1 MEGKMLEKVQEEND
15 LGVIVHKADRQV
27 AETVK
32 KANRALAQ
40 IKRTTSNK
48 EADTVISIYKATV
61 RPHLEYCIQA
71 SDPYLKKDINA
82 LEQVQHRVTNMIT
95 SLRNLPDQEG
105 GATCWKRILYYNAQ
119 FGGNPRR

>member
-15 LGVIVHKADRQV
+15 LGVIVHKADIQV

-40 IKRTTSNK
+40 IRRTTSNK
-48 EADTVISIYKATV
+48 EPDTVISIYKATV

-71 SDPYLKKDINA
+71 LDPYLKKDINA
-82 LEQVQHRVTNMIT
+82 LEQVQHRVTNYDHFIEKPA
-95 SLRNLPDQEG
+95 RAGRRGDQRRAG
-105 GATCWKRILYYNAQ
+105 KRTL
-119 FGGNPRR
+119 